1 MSEAG
6 RRDVDADLLGR
17 DDDLALIRGF
27 LLDDATNSLVLLGE
41 PGVGKTALMAA
52 AAVTATD
59 TGMRVMRASGVEFE
73 ADVAYAALHQLL
85 FPLAGEMDDLD
96 PEHRVALRV
105 ALGFGAGP
113 APDRLLASHAALM
126 LLQRGATEQ
135 PLLLLMDDLQWMDR
149 ASADAVA
156 FVARRLSGTRV
167 RFLGAMRTG
176 SGGVFENSGLRRHV
190 VTPLRDT
197 AARQLLDAR
206 HPGLTR
212 EVADRV
218 LAGAKGNPLALLE
231 LPSALSRG
239 QREGHADLPVV
250 LPLGERLA
258 SLFGCRV
265 ANLPRPTRELLLL
278 ATLEGTGDL
287 GVLQAAAQQLADP
300 PGLAD
305 LASAEADLLVS
316 VDESNGLLTFRHPL
330 TRSGVIRASTS
341 LDRRRAHTALAS
353 ATDHSER
360 RAWHLGQATVGTD
373 EPVAALLE
381 DAARQR
387 ATRGDIRG
395 AVAGLV
401 RAAELSP
408 AAAGRARRLA
418 EAAYLDAH
426 ASGDFHSASQLLVSA
441 RHAHPQAAPS
451 LHAAAATALVV
462 INNGGH
468 LDTAHRLLVHSI
480 ESGDHGFDAREPAL
494 NEALHLL
501 LLLCFFSGRPERWAD
516 FDRLLAM
523 VRPQPEHLLMVA
535 GATVPDP
542 ARVSPEMLKHLD
554 TLIAGVHQETDPSRI
569 VRLGLAAQHADH
581 HGDMRDALWYVIR
594 QGRDGGPARLHL
606 SALLQLCRDD
616 FKTGLWAEA
625 DELAAEGLQVC
636 EQSQCPFFTWYFEY
650 IQALLA
656 AVRGDTATAIE
667 LSDQMISMGASRGV
681 HTAVRWGHYART
693 LAELG
698 GGDYE
703 QAFLAAAQ
711 ISPPGELAAHVQ
723 VALWAAIDL
732 VEAALRTGRH
742 AEAVA
747 HVATLQQA
755 GVARISPLHA
765 FVTAAVTAMVEP
777 DDERALTSYQRAVSE
792 DGAHRWPF
800 DLARVRLAYG
810 ERLRRARATSEARG
824 PLIQALKVFE
834 ELGAVPWA
842 ERARVELRAARWV
855 GDQDD
860 VNPDAVLTPQER
872 EIALLAASGLTNRQ
886 IGERLFISHRTVGAH
901 LYQIFPK
908 LGISS
913 RVALRDTLV
922 DLDSRGGG

>member
-6 RRDVDADLLGR
+6 RRDVDTDLLGR
-17 DDDLALIRGF
+17 DDDLAVIRGF
-27 LLDDATNSLVLLGE
+27 LLDDAPNSLVLLGE

-52 AAVTATD
+52 AAATATD

-85 FPLAGEMDDLD
+85 FPLAGEMEHLD

-105 ALGFGAGP
+105 ALGFGTGP
-113 APDRLLASHAALM
+113 TPDRLLASHAALM
-126 LLQRGATEQ
+126 LLQRGAAEQ

-167 RFLGAMRTG
+167 RFLGAIRTG
-176 SGGVFENSGLRRHV
+176 SCGVFENSGLRRHV
-190 VTPLRDT
+190 VTPLRET

-212 EVADRV
+212 TVADRV

-239 QREGHADLPVV
+239 QREGHVDLPAV
-250 LPLGERLA
+250 LPLGDRLEA
-258 SLFGCRV
+258 LFVRRV
-265 ANLPRPTRELLLL
+265 ADLPRPTRELLLL

-287 GVLQAAAQQLADP
+287 GVLQAAAQRLADP
-300 PGLAD
+300 PELAD
-305 LASAEADLLVS
+305 LAPAEADLLIS
-316 VDESNGLLTFRHPL
+316 VDESSGVLTFRHPL

-341 LDRRRAHTALAS
+341 TDRRRAHTALAA
-353 ATDHSER
+353 ATNHSER

-381 DAARQR
+381 DAARQK

-395 AVAGLV
+395 AVAALI

-408 AAAGRARRLA
+408 AAGRARRLA

-426 ASGDFHSASQLLVSA
+426 AAGDFHSAAQLLASA
-441 RHAHPQAAPS
+441 RHAQPHAAPS
-451 LHAAAATALVV
+451 LHAAAATTLVV

-468 LDTAHRLLVHSI
+468 LDTAHRLLVHAI

-494 NEALHLL
+494 TEALHLL
-501 LLLCFFSGRPERWAD
+501 LLLCFFSGRPEGWAD
-516 FDRLLAM
+516 FARLLAM
-523 VRPQPEHLLMVA
+523 VRPQPEHLLVVA
-535 GATVPDP
+535 GATVLDP
-542 ARVSPEMLKHLD
+542 GRVSPEMIEHLD

-569 VRLGLAAQHADH
+569 LRLGLAAQHTDR
-581 HGDMRDALWYVIR
+581 HGDMRDALWHVIR

-606 SALLQLCRDD
+606 SALLQLARDD
-616 FKTGLWAEA
+616 FKMGLWAEA

-636 EQSQCPFFTWYFEY
+636 EQSQCSFFTWYFEY

-667 LSDQMISMGASRGV
+667 LSERMISMNAVRGAQ
-681 HTAVRWGHYART
+681 TAVRWGHHART

-703 QAFLAAAQ
+703 QAFLAAAR
-711 ISPPGELAAHVQ
+711 ISKPGELAAHVQ
-723 VALWAAIDL
+723 VSLWAAIDL

-747 HVATLQQA
+747 HVTTLQRA
-755 GVARISPLHA
+755 GVARISPLHGFLMVA
-765 FVTAAVTAMVEP
+765 LAAMVEP
-777 DDERALTSYQRAVSE
+777 DDERALTAYQRAVSE

-824 PLIQALKVFE
+824 PLIQALRAFE

-842 ERARVELRAARWV
+842 ERARIELRAARWV

-860 VNPDAVLTPQER
+860 ANPDAVLTPQER

-913 RVALRDTLV
+913 RAALRDTLA
-922 DLDSRGGG
+922 DLDSRGRG